1 MIPDLSVTKEDR
13 LNLSTIQST
22 FRLIF
27 TGIAL
32 VLPGILIKIFGNG
45 NTEMGIRK
53 TIMLLSVASVGG
65 IYICVFGLKE
75 RELVREK
82 TENKALNFKESLK
95 YLNDKEIILYF
106 LGFFFFFSGFNIL
119 RGVLTY
125 YLTIVMRLPLSNMTL
140 ISAILF
146 GIAGLCF
153 PITNKLGKKYSY
165 KKILVIDIILL
176 LIGTIG
182 LLFVNSNLSS
192 LAYVMFVICGLGLS
206 GSAFIFP
213 QAMLSEI
220 TARLSE
226 VKKVS
231 LEGFFL
237 MI

>member
-1 MIPDLSVTKEDR
+1 
-13 LNLSTIQST
+13 
-22 FRLIF
+22 
-27 TGIAL
+27 
-32 VLPGILIKIFGNG
+32 
-45 NTEMGIRK
+45 
-53 TIMLLSVASVGG
+53 
-65 IYICVFGLKE
+65 
-75 RELVREK
+75 
-82 TENKALNFKESLK
+82 
-95 YLNDKEIILYF
+95 
-106 LGFFFFFSGFNIL
+106 
-119 RGVLTY
+119 
-125 YLTIVMRLPLSNMTL
+125 MTL

-231 LEGFFL
+231 LEGFFFGIQGL
-237 MI
+237 FLKLAFLVQQVVLSLVIVSGSSTTSTGLKSATDLGVRSTLVIALIFFIISLFFYNLKKDD